1 MEIKLFGK
9 SLFEA
14 RKNNGLVI
22 YNTAVDTL
30 KKSEYLIDFFKDT
43 GENMDYPSGGYAVR
57 VAEIN
62 DTVKSLR
69 KSKKQKTVKTETVK
83 PRTELTP
90 KGVYELK
97 MLNDTSFTMKANPKY
112 VDEQIEMFK
121 EKLGMIK
128 TQEFDMN
135 RGTTEIGSILS
146 RLENRKKYSE
156 FKDYFDEFPYTSTAK
171 IKELV
176 KEHDYLKLGEVS
188 QFLAD
193 MPKEAVDVM
202 KQYTSKTKEL
212 CSKKPVYYIIAKKK
226 DFQKTEKR
234 RDPIL
239 IVQSPFGHFW
249 QILGAWDEE
258 MLLIEEL

>member
-14 RKNNGLVI
+14 RKNSGVLF
-22 YNTAVDTL
+22 YNTAVDAL
-30 KKSEYLIDFFKDT
+30 KKSEYLIDFYKDT
-43 GENMDYPSGGYAVR
+43 GGDMGYYGP
-57 VAEIN
+57 VAESVVITTIN
-62 DTVKSLR
+62 GTSLETQKKKVKSTP
-69 KSKKQKTVKTETVK
+69 KSISKN
-83 PRTELTP
+83 ELTP

-97 MLNDTSFTMKANPKY
+97 MLNDLSFKMKADPKY
-112 VDEQIEMFK
+112 IDEQIEMFK

-156 FKDYFDEFPYTSTAK
+156 FKNYFDEFPYTSTAK
-171 IKELV
+171 IKGLI
-176 KEHDYLKLGEVS
+176 KENSYLQLGGTS

-202 KQYTSKTKEL
+202 KQYTTETKKL
-212 CSKKPVYYIIAKKK
+212 CDKKPVFYVIARKE

-239 IVQSPFGHFW
+239 LVQSPFGHFW
-249 QILGAWDEE
+249 QILGAWDKE
-258 MLLIEEL
+258 MLLVEEL

>member
-1 MEIKLFGK
+1 
-9 SLFEA
+9 
-14 RKNNGLVI
+14 
-22 YNTAVDTL
+22 
-30 KKSEYLIDFFKDT
+30 
-43 GENMDYPSGGYAVR
+43 
-57 VAEIN
+57 
-62 DTVKSLR
+62 
-69 KSKKQKTVKTETVK
+69 
-83 PRTELTP
+83 
-90 KGVYELK
+90 
-97 MLNDTSFTMKANPKY
+97 MLNDLSFKIKADPKY

-146 RLENRKKYSE
+146 RFENRKKYSE
-156 FKDYFDEFPYTSTAK
+156 FKDYFDEFPYTSTIK
-171 IKELV
+171 IKELL
-176 KEHDYLKLGEVS
+176 KDHDYLQLGGVS

-212 CSKKPVYYIIAKKK
+212 CDKKPVFYVVAKKK
-226 DFQKTEKR
+226 DFQKSEKR

-239 IVQSPFGHFW
+239 LVQSPFGHFW
-249 QILGAWDEE
+249 QILGAWEDE